1 MKGLIRNNFYSMG
14 GGMKIA
20 FLMSAVLMFIPLF
33 TKDYKI
39 LNIVIAIQIFC
50 FISNTGAALR
60 ADEVSKWNKFELTLP
75 VKASTVVAAKY
86 LSFGALILCGFAM
99 SAATGGIAAARWQE
113 MSVARSLA
121 WGYSYGLTLSVIT
134 SAVMYPVMLKIGTE
148 KNELI
153 LLVSAF
159 FAIGFMAVIAF
170 FLAPFT
176 GGMNMT
182 GILVGEVSLAGALI
196 LLVVSYRI
204 SLWIYRKKEFC

>member
-39 LNIVIAIQIFC
+39 LTIVIAIQIFC

-86 LSFGALILCGFAM
+86 LSFGDSVRVCHERGHRRDCRGPVAGDERGPL
-99 SAATGGIAAARWQE
+99 TGMGIQLRTD
-113 MSVARSLA
+113 SVCHH
-121 WGYSYGLTLSVIT
+121 V
-134 SAVMYPVMLKIGTE
+134 
-148 KNELI
+148 
-153 LLVSAF
+153 
-159 FAIGFMAVIAF
+159 
-170 FLAPFT
+170 
-176 GGMNMT
+176 GGHVP
-182 GILVGEVSLAGALI
+182 GHVKDRDGE
-196 LLVVSYRI
+196 
-204 SLWIYRKKEFC
+204 E